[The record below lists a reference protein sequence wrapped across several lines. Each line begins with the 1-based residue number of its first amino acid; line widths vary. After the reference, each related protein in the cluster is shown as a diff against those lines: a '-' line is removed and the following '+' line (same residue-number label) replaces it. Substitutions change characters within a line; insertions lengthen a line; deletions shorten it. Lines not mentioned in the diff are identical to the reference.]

1 MTVTRRFG
9 SPSGACKLACPFAA
23 ARHGPGP
30 KRGRLQVGG
39 SMRGGVISFWAL
51 WRDTILMGV
60 GRYRCGQPS
69 PSRPSRTCVQVR
81 VTVGPPA
88 TRSDP
93 AWPADLAV
101 AGRRPSYPSCIRVER
116 VATRGAA
123 GRGARQICATSP
135 SRLVRR
141 VTVAGLVT
149 AKSAAAVTAGLP
161 SAPGSVPPGR
171 C

>member
-1 MTVTRRFG
+1 MTVTRRRRRRRDHV
-9 SPSGACKLACPFAA
+9 A
-23 ARHGPGP
+23 ARHGTGP

-39 SMRGGVISFWAL
+39 SISCWAW
-51 WRDTILMGV
+51 WRDTFWHRRWSFSL
-60 GRYRCGQPS
+60 
-69 PSRPSRTCVQVR
+69 RPALSQTSESQVR
-81 VTVGPPA
+81 VTVGPQA